1 MMLAFDLDRDD
12 APQRRGPAPADGP
25 GCFGEAADY
34 RAQRILYAARGW
46 IAEQDGITTDGRS
59 LLLLHAQ
66 RTPPERRETLVRCF
80 ERVLLHAPRPDLP
93 ALAASLRQAG
103 LSVDE
108 GLSVMGAPA
117 GEVRAAV
124 HGLGRFRSFPA
135 GLRLSRVSPDDD
147 DDAIRSIQEL
157 QAESG
162 HAPLPGWYLRGGGG
176 RSLTL
181 ALRDGKGALVGCT
194 TLCVVTRPQAVETG
208 GREALSQLGLLGAPP
223 LWISDV
229 GEAPSWTGMPI
240 CTCLREDYRGRG
252 LGAPLQAAALGEG
265 HERFGIRWFYAL
277 VRVGDEIAKRMNARC
292 GLAPH
297 RAEGFVL
304 ATAGPSE
311 RPRRPAPVEGRR
323 GSG

>member
-12 APQRRGPAPADGP
+12 APQQRRPAPADGP

-46 IAEQDGITTDGRS
+46 IAEQDSMTTDGRS

-66 RTPPERRETLVRCF
+66 RTPPDRREALVRCF

-103 LSVDE
+103 LSVDD

-117 GEVRAAV
+117 GEVWAAV
-124 HGLGRFRSFPA
+124 QGLGRFRSFPA
-135 GLRLSRVSPDDD
+135 GLHLSRVSPDDD
-147 DDAIRSIQEL
+147 DDAIRAIQEL

-162 HAPLPGWYLRGGGG
+162 HAPLPGWALRGGGG

-181 ALRDGKGALVGCT
+181 ALRDGRGALVGCT
-194 TLCVVTRPQAVETG
+194 TLWVVTRPEPAEG

-223 LWISDV
+223 LWIPDV

-240 CTCLREDYRGRG
+240 CTCLRDEYRGRG
-252 LGAPLQAAALGEG
+252 LGAPLQAAALREG

-277 VRVGDEIAKRMNARC
+277 VRAGDEIAKRMNARC

-297 RAEGFVL
+297 RAEGFLL
-304 ATAGPSE
+304 ASAGPSE
-311 RPRRPAPVEGRR
+311 RPRRPAEARR

>member
-12 APQRRGPAPADGP
+12 APQQRGPAPADGP

-59 LLLLHAQ
+59 LILLHAQ
-66 RTPPERRETLVRCF
+66 RTSPERREALVRCF
-80 ERVLLHAPRPDLP
+80 ERVLLHAPRPELP

-124 HGLGRFRSFPA
+124 QGLGRFRSFPA

-147 DDAIRSIQEL
+147 DATIRSIQEL

-162 HAPLPGWYLRGGGG
+162 HAPLPGWTLRGAEG
-176 RSLTL
+176 RSVTL
-181 ALRDGKGALVGCT
+181 ALRDGRGALIGCT
-194 TLCVVTRPQAVETG
+194 TLCVLTRPEAAEDG
-208 GREALSQLGLLGAPP
+208 GPRALSQLGLLGAPP

-240 CTCLREDYRGRG
+240 CTCLREEYRGRG
-252 LGAPLQAAALGEG
+252 LGAPLQAAALREG
-265 HERFGIRWFYAL
+265 HDRFGIRWFYAL
-277 VRVGDEIAKRMNARC
+277 VRAGDEIAKRMDARC

-297 RAEGFVL
+297 RAEGFLV
-304 ATAGPSE
+304 ATAGPAE
-311 RPRRPAPVEGRR
+311 RARRPAAGRR
-323 GSG
+323 ASG

>member
-1 MMLAFDLDRDD
+1 MTLAFDLNRDD
-12 APQRRGPAPADGP
+12 ALQQRRPAPADGP
-25 GCFGEAADY
+25 GCFGDAADY

-46 IAEQDGITTDGRS
+46 IAEQDGLTTDGRA
-59 LLLLHAQ
+59 LILLHAHK
-66 RTPPERRETLVRCF
+66 TPPDRRETLVRCF
-80 ERVLLHAPRPDLP
+80 ERVLLHAPRPELP

-108 GLSVMGAPA
+108 AFSVMGAPA
-117 GEVRAAV
+117 GEVHAAV
-124 HGLGRFRSFPA
+124 QGLGRFRSFPA
-135 GLRLSRVSPDDD
+135 GLRLSRVSPEDD
-147 DDAIRSIQEL
+147 DDAVGAIQEL

-162 HAPLPGWYLRGGGG
+162 HAPLPGWTLRGGEG
-176 RSLTL
+176 RSVTL
-181 ALRDGKGALVGCT
+181 ALWDAAGALIGCT
-194 TLCVVTRPQAVETG
+194 TLCVVTRPDPGGG
-208 GREALSQLGLLGAPP
+208 GREPAAQLGLLGAPP

-252 LGAPLQAAALGEG
+252 LGAPLQAAALREG

-277 VRVGDEIAKRMNARC
+277 VRAGDEIAKRMNARC

-297 RAEGFVL
+297 RAEGFLL
-304 ATAGPSE
+304 ASAGPSE
-311 RPRRPAPVEGRR
+311 RARRPVEGRR

>member
-12 APQRRGPAPADGP
+12 APQQRRPAPADGP

-46 IAEQDGITTDGRS
+46 IAEQDGMTTDGRS

-66 RTPPERRETLVRCF
+66 RTPPDRRETLVRCF

-117 GEVRAAV
+117 GEVWAAV
-124 HGLGRFRSFPA
+124 QGLGRFRSFPA
-135 GLRLSRVSPDDD
+135 GLHLSRVSSDDD
-147 DDAIRSIQEL
+147 DDAIRAIQEL

-162 HAPLPGWYLRGGGG
+162 HAPLPGWTLRGGEG

-181 ALRDGKGALVGCT
+181 ALRDGRGALVGCT
-194 TLCVVTRPQAVETG
+194 TLCVLTRPEPAEG
-208 GREALSQLGLLGAPP
+208 GRGALSQLGLLGAPP

-240 CTCLREDYRGRG
+240 CTCLRDEYRGRG
-252 LGAPLQAAALGEG
+252 LGAPLQAAALREG

-277 VRVGDEIAKRMNARC
+277 VRAGDEIAKRMNARC

-297 RAEGFVL
+297 RAEGFLL
-304 ATAGPSE
+304 ASAGPPE
-311 RPRRPAPVEGRR
+311 RPRRPAEARR

>member
-12 APQRRGPAPADGP
+12 APQQRRPAPADGP
-25 GCFGEAADY
+25 GCFGEAADH
-34 RAQRILYAARGW
+34 RSQRILYAARGW
-46 IAEQDGITTDGRS
+46 IAEQDGMTTDGRS

-66 RTPPERRETLVRCF
+66 RTPPDRREALVRCF
-80 ERVLLHAPRPDLP
+80 ERVLLHAPRPELP

-124 HGLGRFRSFPA
+124 QGLGRFRSFPP
-135 GLRLSRVSPDDD
+135 GLRLSRVSPDED
-147 DDAIRSIQEL
+147 DDAIREIQEL

-162 HAPLPGWYLRGGGG
+162 HAPLPGWTLRGGEG

-181 ALRDGKGALVGCT
+181 ALRDGRGALVGCT
-194 TLCVVTRPQAVETG
+194 TLCVLTRPEPAEA

-240 CTCLREDYRGRG
+240 CTCLREDHRGRG
-252 LGAPLQAAALGEG
+252 LGAPLQAAALQEG

-277 VRVGDEIAKRMNARC
+277 VRSGDEIAKRMNARC

-297 RAEGFVL
+297 RAEGFLL
-304 ATAGPSE
+304 ATAGPPE
-311 RPRRPAPVEGRR
+311 RPRRHAEARR